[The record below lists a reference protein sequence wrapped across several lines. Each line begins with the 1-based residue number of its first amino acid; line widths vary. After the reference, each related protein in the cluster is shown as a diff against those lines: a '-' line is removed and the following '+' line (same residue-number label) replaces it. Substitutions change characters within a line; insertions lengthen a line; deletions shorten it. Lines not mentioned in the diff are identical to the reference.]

1 MGVISGSVYR
11 EVRNGRERKAVSM
24 LSLGEQVSL
33 LVTEPQSCW
42 DLRDEV

>member
-1 MGVISGSVYR
+1 MISGSIRR

-24 LSLGEQVSL
+24 LRLSEQVSL